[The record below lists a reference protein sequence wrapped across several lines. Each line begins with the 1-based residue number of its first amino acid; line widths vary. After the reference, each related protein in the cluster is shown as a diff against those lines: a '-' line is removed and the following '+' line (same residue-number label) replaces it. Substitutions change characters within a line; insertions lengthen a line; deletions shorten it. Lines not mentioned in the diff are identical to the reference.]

1 MTGILAGDGDQVR
14 MDDDDDDE
22 WNFTPG
28 INNLF
33 CSEATKSLIKYN
45 MRKANKVKLMKTF
58 SSHRDD
64 Y

>member
-14 MDDDDDDE
+14 MDDDDE

-28 INNLF
+28 INNLS